1 MGYGE
6 KKMKWEKLENGKWR
20 ALGPSKGRVNPN
32 DPSYGI
38 KLMAQMKKIN
48 PYCEGCKTTYNLANP
63 CIHHL
68 SDSPEHTAKYKAHLQ
83 ALKKKRETV
92 SSSNIQKKL

>member
-20 ALGPSKGRVNPN
+20 LAGPSRGKVDPN
-32 DPSYGI
+32 DPSYGM
-38 KLMAQMKKIN
+38 KLKYQMRKIN
-48 PYCEGCKTTYNLANP
+48 PFCEECRTTYNLANP

-68 SDSPEHTAKYKAHLQ
+68 SDSPEHRAKYKAYQL

-92 SSSNIQKKL
+92 TTSKVQKKL

>member
-1 MGYGE
+1 MR
-6 KKMKWEKLENGKWR
+6 WEKQDNGKWKL
-20 ALGPSKGRVNPN
+20 LGPSKGKVDPN

-38 KLMAQMKKIN
+38 RLRSQMKKIN
-48 PYCEGCKTTYNLANP
+48 PYCDDCKAKYNLANP

-68 SDSPEHTAKYKAHLQ
+68 SDSPEHRAKYKAHIQ

-92 SSSNIQKKL
+92 SQANAQKKL

>member
-1 MGYGE
+1 
-6 KKMKWEKLENGKWR
+6 MKWQKLENGKWK
-20 ALGPSKGRVNPN
+20 LIGPSKGKVDPN

-48 PYCEGCKTTYNLANP
+48 PYCDVCKALYNLADP
-63 CIHHL
+63 CVHHL
-68 SDSPEHTAKYKAHLQ
+68 SDSPEHRARYKAYQL

-92 SSSNIQKKL
+92 TTSKVQKKL